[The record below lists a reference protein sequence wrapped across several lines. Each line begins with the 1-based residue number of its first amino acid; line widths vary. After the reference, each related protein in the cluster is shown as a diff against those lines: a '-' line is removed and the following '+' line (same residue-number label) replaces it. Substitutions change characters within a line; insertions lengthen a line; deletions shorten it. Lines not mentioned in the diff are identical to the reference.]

1 MLAKPIERT
10 GAATHNLV
18 MLQSRPTMTLRYFFQ
33 LSLIILIGATSGPTL
48 AQAWR
53 NCVPG
58 SIGPGGCDSIGPGGG
73 MSIGPGGGQSIG
85 PGGGLSIGPGGGQSI
100 GPGGGQSIGPGGGQ
114 GMDRDR
120 SLGLN
125 PDTLRP
131 YPNQILRQQ
140 EQSANPPPIL
150 LGPAIRNG
158 ASREEVLQA
167 LGAPQR
173 RETKGTREAWHF
185 CRTGTTV
192 DQFAAVVFESGKAIG
207 TRNYQVTSEEAGTTG
222 ECSKFARS
230 VLP

>member
-1 MLAKPIERT
+1 MNLNASMLHQRAAFLLVVLTAVT
-10 GAATHNLV
+10 GAPA
-18 MLQSRPTMTLRYFFQ
+18 
-33 LSLIILIGATSGPTL
+33 L

-114 GMDRDR
+114 ALDRNRDR
-120 SLGLN
+120 GLN

-131 YPNQILRQQ
+131 YPDP
-140 EQSANPPPIL
+140 SPNPPPVA
-150 LGPAIRNG
+150 LGSALSNG
-158 ASREEVLQA
+158 ASRAEVLNA
-167 LGAPQR
+167 MGAPQR
-173 RETKGTREAWHF
+173 RETKGSMEAWHF

-192 DQFAAVVFESGKAIG
+192 DQFIAIVFDGGKAVG
-207 TRNYQVTSEEAGTTG
+207 TRRYQVTSEEAGGTG
-222 ECSKFARS
+222 ECAKFARS